1 MTSNAGAE
9 NIVSPKRLGFS
20 SENDEKAN
28 YGFMKDKVMEEVK
41 RLFKPEFLNRIDD
54 IVVFHQ
60 LNREHMKEIAD
71 IMLRTMSP
79 GAGSRWALP
88 SQWTT
93 ARRSC

>member
-1 MTSNAGAE
+1 M
-9 NIVSPKRLGFS
+9 SPKRLGFS

-71 IMLRTMSP
+71 IMLRTIV
-79 GAGSRWALP
+79 SRSREQMGICLLYT
-88 SQWTT
+88 S
-93 ARRSC
+93 RCV